1 MLLRINGAQ
10 WSTGV
15 AQFFDHLPEAPGTAT
30 NIVVRCSIPPSPF
43 DFHAIIDTAAPW
55 SILQFDLA
63 SRLGLPTGGGEAK
76 TLRSWRGTY
85 DGVLERIQIEI
96 PADEGNSLITESTV
110 FVAADWT
117 GPNHPNFLG
126 WNGVL
131 ERLRFAIDPG
141 NNSFHFGALP

>member
-15 AQFFDHLPEAPGTAT
+15 AQFLDHLPEAPGTTT
-30 NIVVRCSIPPSPF
+30 NIVVRCYIPRYF
-43 DFHAIIDTAAPW
+43 EFHAIIDTAAPW

-63 SRLGLPTGGGEAK
+63 CRLGLPTGGGEAK

-96 PADEGNSLITESTV
+96 TANEGNSLITESTF
-110 FVAADWT
+110 FVAEGWT
-117 GPNHPNFLG
+117 GANHPNFLG
-126 WNGVL
+126 WNGIL
-131 ERLRFAIDPG
+131 ERLRFAVDPG
-141 NNSFHFGALP
+141 NNHFYFGALP